1 MAGRVEPFRLSVIPN
16 SRKAKKQIAVRRIK
30 VVLLFEFDIS
40 HYLDENRVWR
50 TKPCSTIHYY
60 GRRLFTRIAG
70 GYVEDDGSG
79 KNGSSCHVLIG
90 DANAH

>member
-40 HYLDENRVWR
+40 HCLDKNRVWY
-50 TKPCSTIHYY
+50 TKPCSTITMLEGDY
-60 GRRLFTRIAG
+60 LP
-70 GYVEDDGSG
+70 
-79 KNGSSCHVLIG
+79 VLRV
-90 DANAH
+90 ATSKMTAAARTAPLAMY